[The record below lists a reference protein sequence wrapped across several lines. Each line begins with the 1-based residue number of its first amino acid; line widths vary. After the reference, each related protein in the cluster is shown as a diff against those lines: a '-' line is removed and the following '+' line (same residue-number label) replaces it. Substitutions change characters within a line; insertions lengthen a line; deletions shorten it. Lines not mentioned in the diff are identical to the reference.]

1 MGDSNVC
8 VVLELVDD
16 ASGGV
21 DEIGNV
27 GLTRFRGAREMRRV
41 STFFLGSLIV
51 LDKKKAARAIV
62 LEFLVFQLVFF
73 WPPRFYFRGCTAH
86 AWRLE
91 LDSRSL
97 A

>member
-41 STFFLGSLIV
+41 SAFFLGSLIV

-62 LEFLVFQLVFF
+62 LELLLFQLGLF
-73 WPPRFYFRGCTAH
+73 WATSILF
-86 AWRLE
+86 
-91 LDSRSL
+91 
-97 A
+97 